1 MTPDGCSDGCRRR
14 AVRGGVDG
22 LGVSVLAAMHGVSL
36 SITTFSKN
44 GGAVTVSGGAGDGG
58 DIGMPSSDVA
68 EERTPPNEVFGG
80 VFGVEEMAIDACRLP
95 EMKWR
100 NVERMWMKPVPLRVR
115 SMRDRSAVRLAG
127 GVRCVS

>member
-1 MTPDGCSDGCRRR
+1 M
-14 AVRGGVDG
+14 
-22 LGVSVLAAMHGVSL
+22 SVLAAMHGVSL
-36 SITTFSKN
+36 SIATFSKN
-44 GGAVTVSGGAGDGG
+44 GGAVTVSGGAGDDG

-68 EERTPPNEVFGG
+68 EERAPPNEVFGG
-80 VFGVEEMAIDACRLP
+80 MFGVEEMAIDACRLP

-100 NVERMWMKPVPLRVR
+100 NVERIWMKPVPLRVR